1 MLPPFCFELVVV
13 WLGYEETR
21 TYVIGENSRI
31 YDENKRQL
39 TTLANTRRQA
49 GVAAVAEGRNF

>member
-1 MLPPFCFELVVV
+1 MLPSFCFELVVV
-13 WLGYEETR
+13 WLRYEETR

-39 TTLANTRRQA
+39 TTLANTRRQ
-49 GVAAVAEGRNF
+49 VWQQ